1 MIKRLPRLAAA
12 GALFSGLT
20 FSPQAH
26 AVCDACV
33 TAAVA
38 AAAATISATITA
50 SGEYVAERIVWT
62 ISGSTKTLASETAR
76 AAEYTVQGNSQIH
89 TTMER
94 TRQDARF
101 MVSDACATLATTQG
115 VSEAYRNSV
124 GLGGG
129 VGRGGGGTRGGAG
142 VSSDMR
148 RALNIAAGREQAPS
162 PEMQAKLA
170 GTGACS
176 SFVSSAANP
185 VRAETC
191 TLAGYGTGMTNGH
204 PDADIRAE
212 TLIDGPQDSTGTAD
226 FRRKLTID
234 PEGADLSAVQ
244 AFLRNL
250 NTPIDLRQLRRG
262 ELNTDMGRQY
272 IAYRDSYEARMSL
285 AEKPA
290 RQMVAN
296 RIANRALIPYL
307 QQLVESELTG
317 PFVRSYLTAAYPQ
330 WSSKGIS
337 NDEMANLEAERR
349 HQNRE
354 WHLLMASM
362 PPEVHVKEQTQM
374 MAYQTVLLT
383 RILSRLDEQSV
394 FQGQNASS
402 VVRQEMMPQLVQ
414 LHAAATK

>member
-1 MIKRLPRLAAA
+1 MMKRISKLAAT
-12 GALFSGLT
+12 GAMLGGLAYT
-20 FSPQAH
+20 PQAH

-38 AAAATISATITA
+38 AAAATVASTITT
-50 SGEYVAERIVWT
+50 SGEYVAQQIAWA
-62 ISGSTKTLASETAR
+62 ISGSTKTLASESVR
-76 AAEYTVQGNSQIH
+76 AAELTVQGNSELH
-89 TTMER
+89 TQMER

-101 MVSDACATLATTQG
+101 MVSDACATLAGTQG
-115 VSEAYRNSV
+115 VAEANRNNVS
-124 GLGGG
+124 LGGG

-142 VSSDMR
+142 VSGDMR
-148 RALNIAAGREQAPS
+148 RALNIAGGQEAAPS
-162 PEMQAKLA
+162 PELQAKLA

-176 SFVSSAANP
+176 SFVSSGANA

-191 TLAGYGTGMTNGH
+191 TLAGYKTGLSNGH

-212 TLIDGPQDSTGTAD
+212 TLIDGPQDGTSTAN

-234 PEGADLSAVQ
+234 PDGSDVSAVQ

-250 NTPIDLRQLRRG
+250 NTPIDLRQLKRG

-317 PFVRSYLTAAYPQ
+317 PFVRTYLNAAYPQ
-330 WSSKGIS
+330 WSSRGIS

-354 WHLLMASM
+354 WQLLMASM
-362 PPEVHVKEQTQM
+362 PPETHVKEQTQM

-402 VVRQEMMPQLVQ
+402 TVRQEMMPQLVQ
-414 LHAAATK
+414 LHSAATK